1 MPRSSNALGA
11 VGLGVSDLK
20 RSVDFYTRVIGM
32 TQIRTF
38 KISYMDE
45 VVVAFEGRTAVVLMH
60 YTDGSARNYKDN
72 PVKLILYVPDPAAVI
87 ERIREE
93 GLSIVREAEPHPMLD
108 GAVMALAK
116 DPDGYSLELVE
127 LPTRSH
133 ADDKANSVA
142 EDVPV
147 NESKR
152 TPIQSDSDWRSGKIT
167 DEGIAEMQALVGVQ
181 KVPLGAWNHV
191 VTPDAIWHFALG
203 IGDDNPLWFDPQY
216 AARSPYGQIIALPAY
231 LYSHAYG
238 PRDPR
243 KTGFTAIESC
253 LPGVLGLWAKERWV
267 WHRPAFVGET
277 IAAVTGLDAL
287 IVNPPGKFGGRSVTQ
302 TDKCVFATETGEV
315 VAESYMTIKRFER
328 EQARANQHYLDRPL
342 AHYTQEDRDRF
353 ARQYES
359 ETAQRRGNNPRLA
372 EDVAIGDTVSPIL
385 KGPLTI
391 ANMMGY
397 VMGQGTPMTTTN
409 RIYNQYLTLF
419 PSTLMVHPDTG
430 VAENYESPHWDAAFA
445 KLSGLPAGYDFG
457 AQRFASFTHLVTDWA
472 GDHAMLRELE
482 MKLLMPNLIGDVTW
496 FKGSVVGI
504 QGNIA
509 TLSLES
515 TNQLDQITAVAKATI
530 ILPRKND
537 LTSHLKTRAKELKT

>member
-1 MPRSSNALGA
+1 MPRSPNSLGA
-11 VGLGVSDLK
+11 VGLGVSDLE

-72 PVKLILYVPDPAAVI
+72 PVKLILYVPNPAAVV
-87 ERIREE
+87 ERIRAE
-93 GLSIVREAEPHPMLD
+93 GLSIVRDAAPHPMLD

-127 LPTRSH
+127 LPTRPAGS
-133 ADDKANSVA
+133 DKASEVKTP
-142 EDVPV
+142 PV
-147 NESKR
+147 RGSGNAPK
-152 TPIQSDSDWRSGKIT
+152 QSESDWRSGKIT
-167 DEGIAEMQALVGVQ
+167 DEGIAEMQALVGRQ
-181 KVPLGAWNHV
+181 KVTLGAWNHAV
-191 VTPDAIWHFALG
+191 SPDAIWHFALG
-203 IGDDNPLWFDPQY
+203 IGDDNPLWTDPDY
-216 AARSPYGQIIALPAY
+216 AARSPYGEIIALPAY

-253 LPGVLGLWAKERWV
+253 LPGVLGLWSKERWV
-267 WHRPAFVGET
+267 WHRPAFVGER
-277 IAAVTGLDAL
+277 ISAVTGLDAV
-287 IVNPPGKFGGRSVTQ
+287 IVNPSGKFGGRSVTQ
-302 TDKCVFATETGEV
+302 TDKCVFATDTGEV

-328 EQARANQHYLDRPL
+328 EQARANQHYLERPL

-353 ARQYES
+353 ARQYEA
-359 ETAQRRGNNPRLA
+359 EAAQRRGNNPRLA
-372 EDVAIGDTVSPIL
+372 ESVAIGDSVGPIL
-385 KGPLTI
+385 KGPLTV

-409 RIYNQYLTLF
+409 RIYNQYLNLF
-419 PSTLMVHPDTG
+419 PSTLMVHPETG
-430 VAENYESPHWDAAFA
+430 VAENYESPHWDPAFA
-445 KLSGLPAGYDFG
+445 RLSGLPAGYDFG

-496 FKGSVVGI
+496 FRGSVTGI
-504 QGNIA
+504 EGKIA

-515 TNQLDQITAVAKATI
+515 INQLDQITAVGTATVL
-530 ILPRKND
+530 LPRKAD
-537 LTSHLKTRAKELKT
+537 LTSHLKTRRS